1 MLLEGITNFK
11 CQSSERSFIQHFVI
25 DTLAKHIRN
34 IKAASKVGGSVST
47 NAYNMQFS
55 SNQSPAAI
63 VGKKQALKSNVKSK
77 ESSLDYELSGIKPGT
92 AAAEFDMNEICDY

>member
-1 MLLEGITNFK
+1 
-11 CQSSERSFIQHFVI
+11 
-25 DTLAKHIRN
+25 
-34 IKAASKVGGSVST
+34 
-47 NAYNMQFS
+47 MQFS

-77 ESSLDYELSGIKPGT
+77 DSSLDYELSGIKPGT

>member
-1 MLLEGITNFK
+1 
-11 CQSSERSFIQHFVI
+11 
-25 DTLAKHIRN
+25 
-34 IKAASKVGGSVST
+34 VST

-77 ESSLDYELSGIKPGT
+77 DSSLDYELSGIKPGT